1 MKKSRTH
8 IERIY
13 VIQVEEPD
21 DYYYKPEGVLF
32 IDNQGHHTMYS
43 ADSRFNFLK
52 LTVQKFPYA
61 DLENGVSFRDHNV
74 KLLDVTD
81 QYREQFYLVV
91 EEIIQILKKIY
102 ESNPRQFFFLEKTF
116 QTDGTNSHF
125 VP

>member
-8 IERIY
+8 IDRIY

-32 IDNQGHHTMYS
+32 IDNLGNHTLYS

-52 LTVQKFPYA
+52 QTVQKFPYA

-74 KLLDVTD
+74 RLLDVTD
-81 QYREQFYLVV
+81 TYREEFYLVV
-91 EEIIQILKKIY
+91 EEILPILHHVY
-102 ESNPRQFFFLEKTF
+102 QSNPRQFFFLEKTLRSE
-116 QTDGTNSHF
+116 DPNSYF

>member
-1 MKKSRTH
+1 MKKSSTH
-8 IERIY
+8 IDRIY

-32 IDNQGHHTMYS
+32 IDNQGHHTLYS

-74 KLLDVTD
+74 RLLNVTD
-81 QYREQFYLVV
+81 SYREQFYMVV
-91 EEIIQILKKIY
+91 EEIMPILHQIY
-102 ESNPRQFFFLEKTF
+102 QTNPRQFFFLEKTF
-116 QTDGTNSHF
+116 QTEGPNSHF